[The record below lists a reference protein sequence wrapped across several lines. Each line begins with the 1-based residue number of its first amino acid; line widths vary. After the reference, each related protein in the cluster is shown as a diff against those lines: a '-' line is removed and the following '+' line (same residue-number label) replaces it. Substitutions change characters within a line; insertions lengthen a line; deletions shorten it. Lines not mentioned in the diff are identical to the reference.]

1 MTHVRRLLFLSTVVS
16 LRLLASALPA
26 IAGGNAAADV
36 SSNWSGYAISGQ
48 TFSSVS
54 GSWTQPAATCTS
66 GSSSAAFWVGLGGN
80 STTSQSL
87 EQIGTSSD
95 CTATGAASYSAW
107 YELVPA
113 TSVPLKLKVSPGNKV
128 SASVKVNGT
137 NVTLTFK
144 NLTRKT
150 SFTKTLTMAAPDVSS
165 AEWIAEAP
173 SACDTYGRCRQVTLT
188 NFGKLT
194 FTNALATAGGHTG
207 TVSDSLW
214 AATPIE
220 LQSFANFGRFA
231 PASSSGAQAVPA
243 NLSTDG
249 SGFTVTYSALATPQP
264 TSPVPF
270 GPGGGAL

>member
-1 MTHVRRLLFLSTVVS
+1 LIQLRRLLFLSTLAVS
-16 LRLLASALPA
+16 AAAAASLAGTAR
-26 IAGGNAAADV
+26 AAADV
-36 SSNWSGYAISGQ
+36 SSNWSGYAVSGQ

-95 CTATGAASYSAW
+95 CGATGTASYSAW

-113 TSVPLKLKVSPGNKV
+113 TSVPIKLKVAAGNKV
-128 SASVKVNGT
+128 SASVKLNGT

-188 NFGKLT
+188 NFGKVV
-194 FTNALATAGGHTG
+194 FTKALATAGSRTG

-214 AATPIE
+214 TATPIQLE
-220 LQSFANFGRFA
+220 SFANFGRFA
-231 PASSSGAQAVPA
+231 SATSGAQAVPTA
-243 NLSTDG
+243 LSTDG
-249 SGFTVTYSALATPQP
+249 SAFTVAYAQLDTQP
-264 TSPVPF
+264 TQPDPF
-270 GPGGGAL
+270 VGPGGSF